1 MPLPDLAQRPVITG
15 QRLWELRK
23 AAGKTQMELAR
34 ELGVQQAHISQ
45 LEAGRGELSVALLV
59 RLAHVFGVTTDYLV
73 GLSDLPSA
81 PQAAAPPAAAV
92 PAGTPAAAARR
103 RGRPRRAA
111 TPASPG

>member
-1 MPLPDLAQRPVITG
+1 MPLPDLTQRPVITG

-73 GLSDLPSA
+73 GLSDRPSA
-81 PQAAAPPAAAV
+81 PQAEAPPVETA
-92 PAGTPAAAARR
+92 PAGTSVPGARR
-103 RGRPRRAA
+103 RGRQRAVA
-111 TPASPG
+111 RSG